1 MNDGKIIIDK
11 IIADA
16 DETVKKIM
24 ADAKEQADT
33 IIKEAEDKAAKEK
46 ARSDKAVNEEKEK
59 LCAKQ
64 ISGAEMQAKKAVL
77 SQKQQILEEVIEEAE
92 KRLISLPDAQYTE
105 VIGKMLDN
113 IDKSLGTEVI
123 VAEKDRNRLAD
134 VIREKGFVLSD
145 RTEEINGGLIIRNG
159 DIEYNYSFGSIISI
173 EKEEI
178 QQIAAKILFE

>member
-24 ADAKEQADT
+24 ADAKEAADA
-33 IIKEAEDKAAKEK
+33 IIKEAEDKAAKEMPK
-46 ARSDKAVNEEKEK
+46 SDRVGAEEKEK
-59 LCAKQ
+59 LYAKQ
-64 ISGAEMQAKKAVL
+64 ISSAEMQAKKAVL
-77 SQKQQILEEVIEEAE
+77 AQKQQILEEVIEEAE
-92 KRLISLPDAQYTE
+92 KRLVNLPDAQYVE

-113 IDKSLGTEVI
+113 MDKSLGTEVI
-123 VAEKDRNRLAD
+123 VSEKDRTRLGD
-134 VIREKGFVLSD
+134 VIKEKGFVISD
-145 RTEEINGGLIIRNG
+145 KTADINGGLIIRNG